1 MCIEYKVHLTIYIY
15 KRKLLAVRLFLMF
28 LCPLVVRLTHLKGY
42 LKRIKSDLFLPL
54 ERPAPPPQHHT
65 HSLFQTMTSSHTH
78 TWKHTLTQ
86 NHNQALYRSYQLPH
100 RYVIRETWRWQLLLH
115 AKRCRISQTDR
126 LFSSTKCLSEAVIT
140 GRTRRRGLGH
150 SVTDTLGKRACRG
163 GVATSGLE
171 FAVGWKTCQAQEGKL
186 LSIRLWEPL
195 EVTATKEKL
204 NHFFPVTWSVLPRGS
219 PRPRA
224 RRPVT
229 TSAFF
234 FYDPDCGLTP
244 SCLRQ
249 GHDRQEN
256 ALKLKSQDRFYLQT
270 VFLSCSV
277 INPPSPLFHVHSN
290 VRVTLLVRT
299 TCSLRLKTRSRRT
312 DLSEKRECNNYLSWR
327 WDLLYDYKKQF
338 LSHIACCST
347 IKTDNADLLKKSNS
361 RCDLFFRASPVPG
374 LLWSYIKLLPS
385 PALSGPP
392 SLLWPM
398 SSYWVMVPFG
408 VKWAIKQG
416 LL

>member
-1 MCIEYKVHLTIYIY
+1 MCIEYKVHLKIYIY
-15 KRKLLAVRLFLMF
+15 IKRKLLAVRLFLMF
-28 LCPLVVRLTHLKGY
+28 LCPLVGRLTHLKGY
-42 LKRIKSDLFLPL
+42 LKRIKSDLFLPP
-54 ERPAPPPQHHT
+54 ERPAPPPHHHT

-290 VRVTLLVRT
+290 VRVTLLVRM
-299 TCSLRLKTRSRRT
+299 TCSLRLKTRSPRT

-327 WDLLYDYKKQF
+327 WELLYDYENSF
-338 LSHIACCST
+338 SHI
-347 IKTDNADLLKKSNS
+347 
-361 RCDLFFRASPVPG
+361 
-374 LLWSYIKLLPS
+374 LP
-385 PALSGPP
+385 A
-392 SLLWPM
+392 
-398 SSYWVMVPFG
+398 
-408 VKWAIKQG
+408 AAR
-416 LL
+416 